1 MTNFIHS
8 KESENDEIT
17 IKLGQ
22 WLIDVDAFGN
32 YHLGRVKRIYV
43 ETDSY
48 ANKFMIL
55 PKTTSFLDEEEAVDY
70 LYNDI
75 IERDTLY
82 ELSTGEKHVPCL
94 PIADKQALRKAL
106 KDFIAYREE
115 LDRKRAEDNGKR
127 TEEE

>member
-1 MTNFIHS
+1 MD
-8 KESENDEIT
+8 DEIT

-32 YHLGRVKRIYV
+32 YHLGRVKRVYV

-48 ANKFMIL
+48 ANKFTIL
-55 PKTTSFLDEEEAVDY
+55 PKTTSFLDAEEAVDY
-70 LYNDI
+70 LYEDI
-75 IERDTLY
+75 TERNTIY
-82 ELSTGEKHVPCL
+82 ELSTGEKRVPYL

-115 LDRKRAEDNGKR
+115 LDGKRAEENGER
-127 TEEE
+127 TEDG